1 MGVGQNNSFKTI
13 YNRVP
18 TIDVLVDIPQYH
30 HAGNLAHMGT
40 LRDVFSVPSTV
51 DNTTTRTVAGLVSIL
66 AIVTLVLAITG
77 SGIAGWFMLALVG
90 GYTARVLTGTT
101 LCPVSHLTMRV
112 ILPVVKWPQQH
123 VDGPPKR
130 FAQTIGLVLTV
141 AATLLNLVN
150 PTVAIILIGVVL
162 VCELLEAV
170 VGFCVGCFVYAQ
182 FNG

>member
-1 MGVGQNNSFKTI
+1 
-13 YNRVP
+13 
-18 TIDVLVDIPQYH
+18 
-30 HAGNLAHMGT
+30 MGT
-40 LRDVFSVPSTV
+40 LRGVFSFPSTV

-90 GYTARVLTGTT
+90 GYTGRVLTGTT
-101 LCPVSHLTMRV
+101 LCPFSHLTMRV
-112 ILPVVKWPQQH
+112 ILPMVKWPQQH

-130 FAQTIGLVLTV
+130 FAQTIGLTLTV

>member
-1 MGVGQNNSFKTI
+1 
-13 YNRVP
+13 
-18 TIDVLVDIPQYH
+18 
-30 HAGNLAHMGT
+30 MGT
-40 LRDVFSVPSTV
+40 LRDVFSFPSTV
-51 DNTTTRTVAGLVSIL
+51 ENTTTRTVAGLTAIL
-66 AIVTLVLAITG
+66 ALVTLVLAITA
-77 SGIAGWFMLALVG
+77 SGIEGWFMLALVG
-90 GYTARVLTGTT
+90 GYTLRVFTGTT
-101 LCPVSHLTMRV
+101 LCPFSHLATRV

-130 FAQTIGLVLTV
+130 FAQTIGLALTV

-170 VGFCVGCFVYAQ
+170 VGFCVGGFVYAQ